1 MTILSIIMECPLC
14 GHQKTHNYGK
24 TSNVVKD
31 IILLNAYKL
40 WPSTFDT
47 LYYPRQIEPLKMSMV
62 LKANFEDSS
71 LRGISRKA
79 EFGMGL
85 GSQFGEVSF
94 SKSTNDA

>member
-1 MTILSIIMECPLC
+1 
-14 GHQKTHNYGK
+14 
-24 TSNVVKD
+24 
-31 IILLNAYKL
+31 
-40 WPSTFDT
+40 
-47 LYYPRQIEPLKMSMV
+47 MSMV

-85 GSQFGEVSF
+85 GSQFGEVSV